1 MKSPLHQ
8 FEGVETDFLVF
19 SKTVCG
25 YCVAA
30 KRLLEA
36 SHLSYTEVNLDN
48 NNQLRSDLIMTTGHR
63 TVPIIFDMRAGIT
76 FIGGF
81 DELKTYL

>member
-1 MKSPLHQ
+1 MKNPLHQ
-8 FEGVETDFLVF
+8 FEEVETDFLVF

-36 SHLSYTEVNLDN
+36 SRMSYTEFNLDDDV
-48 NNQLRSDLIMTTGHR
+48 QLRSDLIMKTGHR
-63 TVPIIFDMRAGIT
+63 TVPIIFDLREEVI
-76 FIGGF
+76 FVGGF
-81 DELKTYL
+81 DELKRYL

>member
-1 MKSPLHQ
+1 MKNPLHQ

-30 KRLLEA
+30 KRLLEGFRMT
-36 SHLSYTEVNLDN
+36 YTEINLDDDV
-48 NNQLRSDLIMTTGHR
+48 QLRSDLIMATGHR
-63 TVPIIFDMRAGIT
+63 TVPIIFDLREEAV
-76 FIGGF
+76 FVGGF
-81 DELKTYL
+81 DELKRYL